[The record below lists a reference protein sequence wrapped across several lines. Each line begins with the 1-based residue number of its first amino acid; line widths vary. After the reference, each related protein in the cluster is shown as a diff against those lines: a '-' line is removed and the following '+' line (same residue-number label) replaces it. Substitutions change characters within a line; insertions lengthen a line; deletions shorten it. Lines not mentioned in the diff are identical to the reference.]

1 MSEGSENAVVL
12 STVVSVDVRVEIVF
26 DVSVGSYVEAAVAV
40 MTSVVMVRDGSM
52 VVVSSIGS
60 LVSSEVGIGENA
72 VDLISVCTDDV

>member
-1 MSEGSENAVVL
+1 M
-12 STVVSVDVRVEIVF
+12 RVEIVV
-26 DVSVGSYVEAAVAV
+26 DVSVGSYVEPAVAV
-40 MTSVVMVRDGSM
+40 MTSVVMVRDGPI

>member
-1 MSEGSENAVVL
+1 M
-12 STVVSVDVRVEIVF
+12 RVEIVV
-26 DVSVGSYVEAAVAV
+26 DVSVGSYVEPAIAV
-40 MTSVVMVRDGSM
+40 MTSVVMVRDESI